1 MDDSK
6 IIELFFERSE
16 QAIIELSNKYGAI
29 FSKVADNILN
39 NRRDAEECV
48 NDAYLGVWNTIPPQ
62 RPDPLLSYV
71 CRIVRNLALKK
82 YHENTAQKR
91 NSYYDAAL
99 DEIED
104 CIPSSFSV
112 ENQIMAKEVAGVI
125 DGFLET
131 LDQQSRIMFIRR
143 YWHADL
149 YDIWKIAVHPFRTGS
164 FYPHMP
170 TVKSAPNMKYQRIAA
185 PLQHTVCPVIEH
197 TGSHSH
203 IVSKPF

>member
-29 FSKVADNILN
+29 CSKVADNILN
-39 NRRDAEECV
+39 NRLDSEECV

-62 RPDPLLSYV
+62 RPNPLLSYV

-99 DEIED
+99 DEIAD
-104 CIPSSFSV
+104 CIPAAFSV
-112 ENQIMAKEVAGVI
+112 EDEIMAKEAAGVI
-125 DGFLET
+125 DDFLET

-143 YWHADL
+143 YWHADS
-149 YDIWKIAVHPFRTGS
+149 IEEIAILFH
-164 FYPHMP
+164 
-170 TVKSAPNMKYQRIAA
+170 KSKHYISVRLSRIRKA
-185 PLQHTVCPVIEH
+185 LRQHLRKKGV
-197 TGSHSH
+197 
-203 IVSKPF
+203 FL

>member
-29 FSKVADNILN
+29 CSKVADNILN
-39 NRRDAEECV
+39 NRLDSEECV

-62 RPDPLLSYV
+62 RPNPLLSYV

-91 NSYYDAAL
+91 NSYYDVAL
-99 DEIED
+99 DEIAD
-104 CIPSSFSV
+104 CIPASFSI
-112 ENQIMAKEVAGVI
+112 EDEIMAKEAAGVI
-125 DGFLET
+125 DDFLET

-143 YWHADL
+143 YWYADS
-149 YDIWKIAVHPFRTGS
+149 IEE
-164 FYPHMP
+164 
-170 TVKSAPNMKYQRIAA
+170 IAA
-185 PLQHTVCPVIEH
+185 LFHK
-197 TGSHSH
+197 
-203 IVSKPF
+203 SKHYISVRLSRIRKALRQYLGKKGIFL

>member
-29 FSKVADNILN
+29 CSKVADNILN
-39 NRRDAEECV
+39 NRLDSEECV

-62 RPDPLLSYV
+62 RPNPLLSYV

-99 DEIED
+99 DEIAD
-104 CIPSSFSV
+104 CIPAAFSV
-112 ENQIMAKEVAGVI
+112 EDEIMAKEAAGVI
-125 DGFLET
+125 DDFLET

-143 YWHADL
+143 YWYADS
-149 YDIWKIAVHPFRTGS
+149 IEE
-164 FYPHMP
+164 
-170 TVKSAPNMKYQRIAA
+170 IAA
-185 PLQHTVCPVIEH
+185 LFHK
-197 TGSHSH
+197 
-203 IVSKPF
+203 SKHYISVRLSRIRKALRQYLGKKGIFL

>member
-29 FSKVADNILN
+29 CSKVADNILN
-39 NRRDAEECV
+39 NRLDSEECV

-62 RPDPLLSYV
+62 RPNPLLSYV

-91 NSYYDAAL
+91 NSNYDVAL
-99 DEIED
+99 DEIAD
-104 CIPSSFSV
+104 CIPASFSV
-112 ENQIMAKEVAGVI
+112 EDEIMAKEAAGVI
-125 DGFLET
+125 DDFLET

-143 YWHADL
+143 YWHADS
-149 YDIWKIAVHPFRTGS
+149 IEEIAILFHKNKHYISVRLS
-164 FYPHMP
+164 
-170 TVKSAPNMKYQRIAA
+170 RIRKA
-185 PLQHTVCPVIEH
+185 LRQHLRKKGV
-197 TGSHSH
+197 
-203 IVSKPF
+203 FL

>member
-29 FSKVADNILN
+29 CSKVADNILN
-39 NRRDAEECV
+39 NRLDSEECV

-62 RPDPLLSYV
+62 RPNPLLSYV
-71 CRIVRNLALKK
+71 CRIVRNHALKK

-99 DEIED
+99 DEIAD
-104 CIPSSFSV
+104 CIPASFSI
-112 ENQIMAKEVAGVI
+112 EDEIMAKEVAGVI
-125 DGFLET
+125 DDFLET

-143 YWHADL
+143 YWHADS
-149 YDIWKIAVHPFRTGS
+149 IEE
-164 FYPHMP
+164 
-170 TVKSAPNMKYQRIAA
+170 IAA
-185 PLQHTVCPVIEH
+185 LFHK
-197 TGSHSH
+197 
-203 IVSKPF
+203 SKHYISVRLSRIRKALRQYLGKKGIFL

>member
-29 FSKVADNILN
+29 CSKVADNILN
-39 NRRDAEECV
+39 NRLDSEECV

-62 RPDPLLSYV
+62 RPNPLLSYV

-99 DEIED
+99 DEIAD
-104 CIPSSFSV
+104 CIPASFSV
-112 ENQIMAKEVAGVI
+112 EDEIMAKEAAGVI
-125 DGFLET
+125 DDFLET

-143 YWHADL
+143 YWYADS
-149 YDIWKIAVHPFRTGS
+149 IEE
-164 FYPHMP
+164 
-170 TVKSAPNMKYQRIAA
+170 IAA
-185 PLQHTVCPVIEH
+185 LFHKSKHYISVRLSRIRKALRQHLRKKEV
-197 TGSHSH
+197 
-203 IVSKPF
+203 FL